1 MSNIKN
7 LIDMLGFIDEN
18 QTNENVLIAK
28 GKYKMPRSIRGMY
41 KVQKRHLKYRN
52 NGGK

>member
-1 MSNIKN
+1 MSNLRNI
-7 LIDMLGFIDEN
+7 IDMLGLMEN
-18 QTNENVLIAK
+18 PTNENVLIAK

-41 KVQKRHLKYRN
+41 KVQKRHLKYRK